1 MLLLLALS
9 ATLVVLLFAH
19 DITRSAHSAA
29 DLRRSENRS
38 FGVLANGLLGQES
51 EFDQRLSFLLTNGQT
66 LTRPVFAACLTQIA
80 QQLPV
85 LANEAVL
92 LRRPVLAHNVNAVLS
107 QLTEQRVDDYQV
119 LLDTVARSLSLPWTV
134 LNTTPLT
141 TRVAQASLVTTSGE
155 WAFARWSLVKEPGRV
170 KLIAN
175 ATSMGTMDLTSQ
187 LAILANAPSL
197 SLRRGIGIAAVS
209 VDPAPLPAPNGTL
222 ILPPVSSIH
231 LGVSV
236 SNAAYVNQAV
246 SLTVIFTPTNPRRP
260 RQIQRLVATLGPLQ
274 SFAFVPTRL
283 ATAVSEKATLTI
295 SISGAPTGA
304 NMTRI
309 RIYHVTMSPSGNG

>member
-1 MLLLLALS
+1 VLLLLALS

-51 EFDQRLSFLLTNGQT
+51 EFDQRLSYLLTNGQT
-66 LTRPVFAACLTQIA
+66 LTRPVFAARLNQIA

-92 LRRPVLAHNVNAVLS
+92 LRRPVLAHNVNAVLT

-119 LLDTVARSLSLPWTV
+119 LLDTVARSLGLPWTV
-134 LNTTPLT
+134 LNTTFT

-155 WAFARWSLVKEPGRV
+155 WAFARRSLVKEPGRV
-170 KLIAN
+170 KMIAN

-236 SNAAYVNQAV
+236 SNAAYVKQAV
-246 SLTVIFTPTNPRRP
+246 ALTVLFTPANPRRP

-295 SISGAPTGA
+295 SISGAPSGA

>member
-51 EFDQRLSFLLTNGQT
+51 EFDQRSSFLLTNAQT
-66 LTRPVFAACLTQIA
+66 LTRPVFAARLTQIA

-134 LNTTPLT
+134 LNTTFT

-175 ATSMGTMDLTSQ
+175 ATSMSTMDLTSQ

-246 SLTVIFTPTNPRRP
+246 ALTVIFTPANPRRP

-295 SISGAPTGA
+295 SISGAPSGA

-309 RIYHVTMSPSGNG
+309 RIYHVTMSPSGIG

>member
-1 MLLLLALS
+1 MLLLLALA

-51 EFDQRLSFLLTNGQT
+51 EFDQRLSYLLTNGQT
-66 LTRPVFAACLTQIA
+66 LTRPVFAARLTQIA

-92 LRRPVLAHNVNAVLS
+92 LRRPALAHNVNAVLS

-119 LLDTVARSLSLPWTV
+119 LLDTVARSLGLPWTV
-134 LNTTPLT
+134 LNTTFT

-155 WAFARWSLVKEPGRV
+155 WALARRSLVKEPGRV
-170 KLIAN
+170 KLIAD

-209 VDPAPLPAPNGTL
+209 VDPAPLPAPNGIL

-236 SNAAYVNQAV
+236 SNAAYVKQAV
-246 SLTVIFTPTNPRRP
+246 ALTVIFTPANPRRP

-309 RIYHVTMSPSGNG
+309 RIYHVTMSPSGSG